1 MNRIFQFPAIVPSR
15 LVSDSILCHEIK
27 PRNARNSGAKNAQRF
42 LRPALA
48 QQVRTDCAGY
58 MSDV

>member
-1 MNRIFQFPAIVPSR
+1 MATDR
-15 LVSDSILCHEIK
+15 HK
-27 PRNARNSGAKNAQRF
+27 PPNARNSGGKSAQRF

-58 MSDV
+58 VF